1 MGCGRTNTSQ
11 ETVHGMSNNN
21 NRNGFI
27 ISHSNYM
34 KMIESF
40 DKFLQ
45 KNPNIDISKI
55 KLNDTKQFCE
65 KIEQDL
71 ISSQITQKVALA
83 AVTRI
88 INMKEFKNYQIN
100 ESPYFSFFEIL
111 DKIKQLD
118 SDIKQVKEIIK
129 NLGSNTF
136 HQPESNS
143 VSYFLDCDH
152 INENYIS
159 NFIDYVKFEI
169 NESVS
174 HLTVIITN
182 SQVLKGKL
190 ILEITDLI
198 KNLKNL
204 ISISILFKNTNE
216 KEKSLKLDA
225 ILPLINSI
233 RYNSKIRNIAIGCY
247 NCIGFVPEDV
257 QNEIL
262 YMITDNLVS
271 IALSNI
277 NFSSEHL
284 EYIIERMGELKNLK
298 MFLYEPIEKFSTDQ
312 KKLILDIF
320 SEKFVET
327 DNVQMIYFTGFDDL
341 NEDYKVS
348 YSNKLRKNGI
358 IKNVIFDESVNYFM
372 KKYYF

>member
-11 ETVHGMSNNN
+11 ETVQGNSNNG
-21 NRNGFI
+21 NRNQFVI
-27 ISHSNYM
+27 NQSNYL

-40 DKFLQ
+40 DKFLA
-45 KNPNIDISKI
+45 KNTSIDASKV
-55 KLNDTKQFCE
+55 KLNEAKQFCE

-71 ISSQITQKVALA
+71 ISSQITQKAALLA
-83 AVTRI
+83 LTRL
-88 INMKEFKNYQIN
+88 INMKEFKSYQIN
-100 ESPYFSFFEIL
+100 ESPFFSFFEVL

-129 NLGSNTF
+129 GLDSLSF
-136 HQPESNS
+136 HQPEGKGT
-143 VSYFLDCDH
+143 SYFLDCDH
-152 INENYIS
+152 INENYLS
-159 NFIDYVKFEI
+159 NFIDYVKFEL
-169 NESVS
+169 NESVT

-182 SQVLKGKL
+182 TQVLKGKL

-198 KNLKNL
+198 KNLKNI
-204 ISISILFKNTNE
+204 ISVSVLFKNTND
-216 KEKSLKLDA
+216 KEKTIKLDA

-247 NCIGFVPEDV
+247 NCIGLAPEDI

-262 YMITDNLVS
+262 YMISDNIVS

-277 NFSSEHL
+277 YFSTEHL
-284 EYIIERMGELKNLK
+284 EYIIDRMAELKNLK
-298 MFLYEPIEKFSTDQ
+298 MFLFEPIEKLSVDQ
-312 KKLILDIF
+312 KKLIVETF
-320 SEKFVET
+320 TEKFSET

-341 NEDYKVS
+341 NQDFKVT

-358 IKNVIFDESVNYFM
+358 VKNVIFNESVNFSL